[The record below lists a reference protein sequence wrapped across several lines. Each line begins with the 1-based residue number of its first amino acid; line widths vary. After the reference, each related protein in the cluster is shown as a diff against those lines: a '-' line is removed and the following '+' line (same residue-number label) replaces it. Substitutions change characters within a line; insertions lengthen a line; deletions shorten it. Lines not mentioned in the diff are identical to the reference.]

1 MNTTS
6 AQRALMTMG
15 ALTLAVALAGCRD
28 DPSADADSGDG
39 GSGSSTAPIK
49 IMQIGTFESPSLS
62 LTDAKA
68 GLDAH
73 VQAIN
78 ADGGIDGRKI
88 EVSFCN
94 DAFDANTGA
103 ACARQAVTDGM
114 VAVVGAAS
122 SQAPAELP
130 ILEEAGIPWLA
141 GAGSG
146 GPIEGTSKVS
156 YPIHGGTQ
164 SMQVAMGRLLADKG
178 ATNVAVIVADAAAA
192 YAAADD
198 IKHGAEAGGA
208 DSYRILAPL
217 GAADF
222 SAVASSALAKDPDA
236 VAVASTATDAP
247 RIIQAVRQA
256 GFEGNIS
263 TLANIFKPADQ
274 AALGDAADNVFVT
287 SSLSPVTS
295 TDIPQVQEF
304 LDAMKQYHPEAVTD
318 NGSLGTWTAVT
329 FLAGIVDQIGDGEV
343 TAKAITDKLD
353 DLDGPIELGTVP
365 DYDGI
370 PDPPPVAE
378 YPRVPGFSVYVSQA
392 EDGTL
397 VQDGDPI
404 DPLAES

>member
-1 MNTTS
+1 MLTTS
-6 AQRALMTMG
+6 PRRALAAFG
-15 ALTLAVALAGCRD
+15 ALALVAALAGCRD
-28 DPSADADSGDG
+28 DPTATADPGTGDSKD
-39 GSGSSTAPIK
+39 PIK

-78 ADGGIDGRKI
+78 DAGGLNGREIDVI
-88 EVSFCN
+88 FCN
-94 DAFDANTGA
+94 DAFDANKGA
-103 ACARQAVTDGM
+103 ACARQAVTDGV

-122 SQAPAELP
+122 SQAPAALP

-146 GPIEGTSKVS
+146 GPIEGTSPVS

-164 SMQVAMGRLLADKG
+164 SMQVGMGRLLADKG
-178 ATNVAVIVADAAAA
+178 AETVAVIVADAAAA

-208 DSYRILAPL
+208 SSYRILAPL
-217 GAADF
+217 GAPDF

-256 GFEGNIS
+256 GFTGNIS

-274 AALGDAADNVFVT
+274 EALGDAADSVFVT

-295 TDIPQVQEF
+295 TDVSQVSEF
-304 LDAMKQYHPEAVTD
+304 LEAMEKYHPEAVTD
-318 NGSLGTWTAVT
+318 NGSLGTWTAIT
-329 FLAGIVDQIGDGEV
+329 FLAGIVEQLGDSAV
-343 TAKAITDKLD
+343 TAESIVDKLN
-353 DLDGPIELGTVP
+353 DLDAPIAMGSVP
-365 DYDGI
+365 DYEGI
-370 PDPPPVAE
+370 SDPPAVE
-378 YPRVPGFSVYVSQA
+378 DYPRVPHFKVYVSEA
-392 EDGTL
+392 KDGTL

-404 DPLAES
+404 DPLAGT